1 MRSWNVS
8 RSAVW
13 KNRRVNGSL
22 VMCARLLIQY
32 GAGNCKKVYL
42 HSFDRKTSPHRAAI
56 FVWDFPH
63 FVKAREIYLFIY
75 LFICGFYLAFSE
87 PWRLDSSRRFFIV
100 YYTAAISLLSRWVLE
115 NLFGISY
122 FFLGNFCFQG
132 KDRSFHIFTGSFRAL
147 TFQFCCG
154 SFTIKLSG
162 KATTFVHLVC
172 VLSYIIWG
180 VGNIYNGVICD

>member
-1 MRSWNVS
+1 MAPGTVKRSICIVLIGRLPRIGPLFLCGISHILS
-8 RSAVW
+8 RPA
-13 KNRRVNGSL
+13 K
-22 VMCARLLIQY
+22 
-32 GAGNCKKVYL
+32 
-42 HSFDRKTSPHRAAI
+42 
-56 FVWDFPH
+56 
-63 FVKAREIYLFIY
+63 FIY
-75 LFICGFYLAFSE
+75 LFICGLYLAFNE